1 MYAITITKM
10 TIEEVPAGKEWKEHG
25 KPVDCNESR
34 FEYTPEIV
42 KKKEVELK
50 IYEQIVDELNIR
62 EVIAVINK
70 PKHTRLELHPESST
84 TMEFHAGPA
93 PGVDDSKPIPPHDL
107 SKGSS
112 GVGCDCPACKHDRKL
127 EDQKED

>member
-10 TIEEVPAGKEWKEHG
+10 TIEERPRGQEWKEHG
-25 KPVDCNESR
+25 RPVEHDESR

-42 KKKEVELK
+42 KKEEVELK

-70 PKHTRLELHPESST
+70 PKHTKLELHPESST
-84 TMEFHAGPA
+84 TMEFHAGPT
-93 PGVDDSKPIPPHDL
+93 PGVDD
-107 SKGSS
+107 
-112 GVGCDCPACKHDRKL
+112 
-127 EDQKED
+127 KE